1 VKQILFIVRTA
12 PYGTAASP
20 ESVRSCLGFAIMP
33 VEVYYLLTGDGAW
46 ALQARSGPEPHRR
59 AGCAGDDRRS
69 GGPDRGR
76 RLRRDR
82 GPDAAGGGAGDAAA
96 RGIDVHVL
104 APDLAARGLHSDLA
118 AVDYAGLVELLAAH
132 ERAVH

>member
-1 VKQILFIVRTA
+1 MIADLADLIEDAVYAATGA
-12 PYGTAASP
+12 PTPLA
-20 ESVRSCLGFAIMP
+20 E
-33 VEVYYLLTGDGAW
+33 
-46 ALQARSGPEPHRR
+46 ALA
-59 AGCAGDDRRS
+59 
-69 GGPDRGR
+69 
-76 RLRRDR
+76 
-82 GPDAAGGGAGDAAA
+82 DAAA